1 MPKKYSPEL
10 RERAIRMVLERQA
23 TQGGPRSHSIRAVA
37 PQLDVSEETLRMWC
51 QRHGHEVAQAPASE
65 TPAEEIRRLKRE
77 LAEARRANEILKAAS
92 GFFRSGARPP
102 HDEMIRFIDEHRDQ
116 FGVEAICRTLRAT
129 ECGFITSRGYRAAK
143 TRPASA
149 RALRDVL
156 LLEEV
161 KRIHAENY
169 SVYGVRK
176 MHHAMRRAGW
186 EIGRDQVARL
196 MRATGLQ
203 GVRRGRKPITTR
215 PAGEPDTRPDLVE
228 RRFAAEGPH
237 RLWVADITYVRT
249 ISGFCYV
256 AFITDVYSRR
266 IVGWAVSGSLRTA
279 GLPLLA
285 LEHALLS
292 TGASRGRQG
301 LIHHSDRGAQYVS
314 LAYSDALITAGVTAS
329 VGTVG
334 DSYDNALAETVNGLY
349 KAELIH
355 SKRIWESV
363 QAVELA
369 TMGWVH
375 WWNTTR
381 LHEALDYRTPTEVET
396 AYTHDQDSTPVAS

>member
-1 MPKKYSPEL
+1 
-10 RERAIRMVLERQA
+10 
-23 TQGGPRSHSIRAVA
+23 
-37 PQLDVSEETLRMWC
+37 
-51 QRHGHEVAQAPASE
+51 
-65 TPAEEIRRLKRE
+65 
-77 LAEARRANEILKAAS
+77 
-92 GFFRSGARPP
+92 
-102 HDEMIRFIDEHRDQ
+102 MIAFIDEHRDQ

-143 TRPASA
+143 TRPRSS
-149 RALRDVL
+149 RTLRDEILV
-156 LLEEV
+156 EELR
-161 KRIHAENY
+161 RIHAENY

-176 MHHAMRRAGW
+176 MHHAMARAGW

-196 MRATGLQ
+196 MKLAGVE

-215 PAGEPDTRPDLVE
+215 PTGELDARPDLVE
-228 RRFAAEGPH
+228 RRFTAEGPH
-237 RLWVADITYVRT
+237 QLWVADITYVRT

-266 IVGWAVSGSLRTA
+266 IVGWAVSGSLHTA

-285 LEHALLS
+285 LEHALVS

-301 LIHHSDRGAQYVS
+301 LVHHSDRGSQYVS

-329 VGTVG
+329 VSTVG

-349 KAELIH
+349 KAELIQ

-363 QAVELA
+363 EAVELA
-369 TMGWVH
+369 TMGWAH
-375 WWNTTR
+375 WWNTAR
-381 LHEALDYRTPTEVET
+381 LHETLGYRTPAEVEA
-396 AYTHDQDSTPVAS
+396 AYTHDQDSAPVAS